1 MQQDITLYVVCGL
14 AALCSVLLVVGFFT
28 FRFAFRYIGLF
39 TKSLIRSDQEDED
52 AQKPLRLPRRRVDLR
67 AKAQS
72 TSFDAAVA
80 QAQNTPDQGFPAQ
93 AAPPAATPPLPPAAP
108 SPFGDDPSAQSGDFR
123 NRLRRRG
130 QSREEYDALYG
141 SDEDDGGVL
150 GL

>member
-39 TKSLIRSDQEDED
+39 TKSIIRSDQEDED
-52 AQKPLRLPRRRVDLR
+52 AQKSLRLPRRRIDLR

-72 TSFDAAVA
+72 ADFDSAVA
-80 QAQNTPDQGFPAQ
+80 QAQSVNNPGIPAQ
-93 AAPPAATPPLPPAAP
+93 AAPPSVPPAAP
-108 SPFGDDPSAQSGDFR
+108 SPFDDAPPQSGDFR
-123 NRLRRRG
+123 HRLRRRG
-130 QSREEYDALYG
+130 QSREENEALYG
-141 SDEDDGGVL
+141 SEDDDDGLL